1 MLKIGDLTGVV
12 FAGLSA
18 LVIQGVNDEDHL
30 IRVLARTRD
39 EPVPCPMCGTLTG
52 RVHGYGS
59 RTVTDVPVDGRQ
71 VVVSVHVR
79 RLLCPAWGCP
89 RQTFREQAPGLL

>member
-59 RTVTDVPVDGRQ
+59 RTVTDV
-71 VVVSVHVR
+71 
-79 RLLCPAWGCP
+79 
-89 RQTFREQAPGLL
+89 